1 MTTHRHCQLQNLH
14 RDLEGLRQTI
24 LYISVRRGESG
35 LSEAEEDAAERPVV
49 GGCHH
54 CVCSRS
60 LVAAG
65 ANASSWTFSLNP
77 IWPS

>member
-1 MTTHRHCQLQNLH
+1 MTTHRHGQLQNL
-14 RDLEGLRQTI
+14 RTDLEGLRRMTVCT
-24 LYISVRRGESG
+24 SVRREESG